1 MNIHRLHGEPSPWV
15 VRFAPLLRA
24 GSRVLDL
31 ACGGGR
37 HATLLAAA
45 GHHVDAV
52 DRDSAALRALGG
64 VPGIRLIEAD
74 LEAATWPLA
83 GRRYDLV
90 VVTNYLYRPAFDAL
104 LACVDDAGMLIY
116 ETFMHGNA
124 AFGKPSNP
132 DFLLAEDELLDRLRP
147 AFRIVAFEQG
157 EVARPKP
164 AMVQRVCAVRDREGW
179 PRIV

>member
-1 MNIHRLHGEPSPWV
+1 MNVHRLHGEPSPWV
-15 VRFAPLLRA
+15 VRFAPLLPPA
-24 GSRVLDL
+24 SRVLDL

-37 HATLLAAA
+37 HATLFAAA
-45 GHHVDAV
+45 GHRVDAV

-74 LEAATWPLA
+74 LEAGSWPLA
-83 GRRYDLV
+83 GQRYDLV
-90 VVTNYLYRPAFDAL
+90 VVTNYLYRPAFDAML
-104 LACVDDAGMLIY
+104 DCVDAAGMLIY

-132 DFLLAEDELLDRLRP
+132 DFLLAEDELLERLRP
-147 AFRIVAFEQG
+147 AFRIIAFEQG

-164 AMVQRVCAVRDREGW
+164 AVVQRVCALRDRAVTL
-179 PRIV
+179 RIG

>member
-15 VRFAPLLRA
+15 LRFAPLLRP

-37 HATLLAAA
+37 HAIPFAAA
-45 GHHVDAV
+45 GHRVDAV
-52 DRDSAALRALGG
+52 DRDSAALRTLGG
-64 VPGIRLIEAD
+64 VPGIKLIEVD
-74 LEAATWPLA
+74 LEAAIWPLA
-83 GRRYDLV
+83 GHRYDLV
-90 VVTNYLYRPAFDAL
+90 VVTNYLHRPAFDAL
-104 LACVDDAGMLIY
+104 LACVGDDGMLIY

-132 DFLLAEDELLDRLRP
+132 DFLLMEDELLDRLRP

-157 EVARPKP
+157 EVVRPKP
-164 AMVQRVCAVRDREGW
+164 AMVQRVCAVRDREARL
-179 PRIV
+179 RIG